1 MSTPPHQIIISPQPQ
16 KQTMSTP
23 PHQIIISKQAM
34 NQHTPAPNTPDPG
47 TRIVTKQ
54 ATLLRQPRRTNPM
67 VWCCAILCL
76 IFSLLLIFF
85 GIATLIIF
93 LVIKPKTPLFDIPGV
108 SLSSVYFDSPEYF
121 NGDFTFLANFS
132 NPNRKIN
139 VRFEYVYIEL
149 YFFDRLIGTQTLEP
163 FTQRRR
169 ETRLESVHFISS
181 LVSLPPNLGLEL
193 RRQVQINKVT
203 YNIKGTFRVRANLG
217 LTHFSYWLHGRC
229 QLDMTGPPTGVLVT
243 RSCRTKRWQVQNV
256 FFFFF

>member
-1 MSTPPHQIIISPQPQ
+1 
-16 KQTMSTP
+16 
-23 PHQIIISKQAM
+23 M

-76 IFSLLLIFF
+76 IFSLILIFF

-139 VRFEYVYIEL
+139 FIL
-149 YFFDRLIGTQTLEP
+149 YQAWFP
-163 FTQRRR
+163 C
-169 ETRLESVHFISS
+169 
-181 LVSLPPNLGLEL
+181 P
-193 RRQVQINKVT
+193 QIW
-203 YNIKGTFRVRANLG
+203 ANLG

-243 RSCRTKRWQVQNV
+243 RSCRTKR
-256 FFFFF
+256 